1 MSTMSPPTTKK
12 IRRCFFVSLA
22 FVTIVPLTC
31 IVLGVTLHPKEFQY
45 IPQDLSL
52 NRTIYLHADLI
63 SADVKQGSMLL
74 EWTVM
79 GDSCASCTDAGCTVE
94 GCPDV
99 NIYFDSNSLH
109 SDSGNNGPADNN
121 RPENPTFVWNATAGY
136 NDNLA
141 NIASFQTELA
151 VTPPLSVDYSQKH
164 LVRHTR
170 SSEVYYPFDR
180 YLAVIFGYA
189 EDASSNATVS
199 LYLDSTSGLAVG
211 LKISADLSQDSNP
224 DIVSVVVTLQ
234 RGTLVIWYCLVITM
248 TFWLV
253 TLTICLL
260 MIMTIGFGFQ
270 QRNEIVVVPV
280 GTVFAFTQLRSSM
293 PGAPDGFGDILDF
306 VGVLPCLVLLS
317 ISAVTMV
324 GIYLFTDPSKD
335 SRQKLT
341 WSALVEAISR
351 PRISPVARLETKD
364 ASAVSYS
371 MLPLSTAENV
381 SPGDLSSAYS
391 SKGL

>member
-1 MSTMSPPTTKK
+1 MSTISPPTTKK

-22 FVTIVPLTC
+22 FVIVVPLTC
-31 IVLGVTLHPKEFQY
+31 IVLGVTLHPTEFQY
-45 IPQDLSL
+45 NPPDPSL
-52 NRTIYLHADLI
+52 NRTIFLHADLI
-63 SADVKQGSMLL
+63 SADVKQGSMVL
-74 EWTVM
+74 EWIVT
-79 GDSCASCTDAGCTVE
+79 GDSCASCTDVSCAAE
-94 GCPDV
+94 GCSNV
-99 NIYFDSNSLH
+99 NIYFDSNLLH
-109 SDSGNNGPADNN
+109 SDSGNSKSTNN
-121 RPENPTFVWNATAGY
+121 RPVDPTFVWNATASY
-136 NDNLA
+136 NDEFG
-141 NIASFQTELA
+141 NIPSFQTELA
-151 VTPPLSVDYSQKH
+151 VIPPLSVDYSQKH

-180 YLAVIFGYA
+180 YLAEIFGYA
-189 EDASSNATVS
+189 EDATTNATVS
-199 LYLDSTSGLAVG
+199 LDLDTTSGLAVG
-211 LKISADLSQDSNP
+211 LKISADTFQNDDPN
-224 DIVSVVVTLQ
+224 IVYVEVTLQ
-234 RGTLVIWYCLVITM
+234 RGTLVIWHCLVITI

-280 GTVFAFTQLRSSM
+280 STVFAFTQLRSSM

-335 SRQKLT
+335 SREKLT
-341 WSALVEAISR
+341 WSALVEALSR
-351 PRISPVARLETKD
+351 HRNRPVESLETKD
-364 ASAVSYS
+364 TSAMSYG
-371 MLPLSTAENV
+371 MLPLSTSENA

-391 SKGL
+391 SKIL